1 MASLVQS
8 ASRSKPCWKNI
19 AEIEGHPTMQRFH
32 AIVAKVNGWFL
43 RLSGVAVLLV
53 LVGILWEIV
62 SRNVFGLPTSW
73 ALDSSRFALV
83 FVFFLAL
90 APALQSGA
98 HVAVDILY
106 EYLPGGPKR
115 ILQSVALVLVICF
128 ALLLLWYVWLETYE
142 AFVYDGSFTAT
153 ISVKMKTIYWIGPLG
168 TIQFLMTAVSMLLRL
183 VQKDELVEPAAVSR

>member
-1 MASLVQS
+1 
-8 ASRSKPCWKNI
+8 
-19 AEIEGHPTMQRFH
+19 MQRFH

-62 SRNVFGLPTSW
+62 ARNVFGLPTSW

-168 TIQFLMTAVSMLLRL
+168 TIQFLMTAVSMLLQL
-183 VQKDELVEPAAVSR
+183 VQKDDLVEPAAVSR

>member
-1 MASLVQS
+1 
-8 ASRSKPCWKNI
+8 
-19 AEIEGHPTMQRFH
+19 
-32 AIVAKVNGWFL
+32 
-43 RLSGVAVLLV
+43 VLA
-53 LVGILWEIV
+53 GILWEIV
-62 SRNVFGLPTSW
+62 ARNVFGLPTSW

-83 FVFFLAL
+83 VVFFLAL

-115 ILQSVALVLVICF
+115 ILRAVALTLVICF
-128 ALLLLWYVWLETYE
+128 SLLLLWYVWLETYE

-168 TIQFLMTAVSMLLRL
+168 TLQFLLTAVSMLLRI
-183 VQKDELVEPAAVSR
+183 VHRDDIVGPATVSR